1 MAAELHAK
9 HGDRIKPSSGEPS
22 SMNSTASAAA
32 LVCAWPNANTK
43 ASSTSVDQ
51 LQHQQHKKKTGKA
64 VFQEFHEEAELLQN
78 RRKSSVDG
86 VLPGGGGVGGGIAI
100 GGQRRGSVGPAQTEE
115 TELPILKRR
124 GSIEQ
129 IMAEMDAKEK
139 KREEEFNL
147 KKENKRRKSMAA
159 KETSPAAKDVSNTLQ
174 FLKEALV
181 TSKESVNAAYM
192 GWDP

>member
-1 MAAELHAK
+1 
-9 HGDRIKPSSGEPS
+9 
-22 SMNSTASAAA
+22 MNSTASAAA
-32 LVCAWPNANTK
+32 LVCAWPNASAK
-43 ASSTSVDQ
+43 ASSASVDQ

-86 VLPGGGGVGGGIAI
+86 VPPGGGAVGGGIGV

-147 KKENKRRKSMAA
+147 KKENKRY
-159 KETSPAAKDVSNTLQ
+159 
-174 FLKEALV
+174 FLSLCLV
-181 TSKESVNAAYM
+181 RRA
-192 GWDP
+192 PLFI